1 MVDDIKSVNP
11 KDKLLGKFADGMTVS
26 VPMKSTGNSAT
37 ADVNNIDNWAKNNRM
52 WLNFSKTWEMVICVK
67 TSKALPPRIG
77 EIERKECLKRLGMT
91 FQEDPKC
98 WDLHVE
104 NLLSKARSRMY
115 ILRVTVK
122 LGLS

>member
-1 MVDDIKSVNP
+1 MCEN
-11 KDKLLGKFADGMTVS
+11 
-26 VPMKSTGNSAT
+26 
-37 ADVNNIDNWAKNNRM
+37 
-52 WLNFSKTWEMVICVK
+52 VK
-67 TSKALPPRIG
+67 GQLPPRIG
-77 EIERKECLKRLGMT
+77 EIERKECLKLLGMT

-115 ILRVTVK
+115 ILRVTAK